1 AVSAPE
7 IARSGVLFSLQTHLS
22 CGAYTSLL
30 GRSYSGGGA
39 GGGAGG
45 GGGGGW

>member
-1 AVSAPE
+1 
-7 IARSGVLFSLQTHLS
+7 LQMHLS
-22 CGAYTSLL
+22 LGANTSLL